1 MLAAN
6 DSTVLTAEDGR
17 DYDSL
22 VANAD
27 RALYASKHRGK
38 NVVTQSADG

>member
-1 MLAAN
+1 VACYPA
-6 DSTVLTAEDGR
+6 DGR

-27 RALYASKHRGK
+27 RALYSSKHRGK
-38 NVVTQSADG
+38 NVVTQSAGISG